1 MNTLILT
8 EKPSVAGDF
17 AKAFGATREKG
28 YYSVGDTVITWCI
41 GHLLELYEPEDYA
54 PEYRKWAL
62 SALPIIPDK
71 FRYKPKDKTKAQ
83 LAIIG
88 RLVAE
93 HPAQI
98 IVATDAGREGE
109 LIARTVLRHAGLH
122 DFSNVK
128 RFWSSEALTPE
139 VIKRNVGEL
148 KPLSDFDAL
157 YQAGVARQFADW
169 ICGYNFTR
177 LLSLKMDATFPFGR
191 VQTAVLRFI
200 AERDGQITNFEPV
213 DRFELSLTARKG
225 ETGFKVIFTEG
236 KLSLFKDR
244 GKLDEIGKL
253 FAGDRSVGTV
263 ASCDQS
269 EKKEPAPKLYN
280 LSALQQDANRRLGL
294 TASQTL
300 DAAQS
305 LYEKHKC
312 LSYPRTPSRVLPR
325 SAHALFT
332 QAVDLLSKEFPA
344 YFRAATVPEVN
355 EKRVFCDEELV
366 DHHALIA
373 LAIPPSDLSEAEAAV
388 YDLVVRSMA
397 ASISPPHRV
406 AVTAALI
413 ESGGLTFRASGT
425 VVIDQGWKA
434 VYRGSQAQEDDDGA
448 PTDREESQT
457 LPELSRGE
465 EVSLAAP
472 LVKVKPTKPPSPY
485 TDAAILSAMEHHGLG
500 TEATRAGILE
510 KLLDGEYIMRQR
522 RQLQVTDKG
531 IHLISGI
538 DSLSDPVLAR
548 FTTPLETSRWEAEL
562 QVNPVQF
569 LKNLTRFIRTSFG
582 SLKEVELARYHKHTI
597 GNCLVCGSPLA
608 ESPKSYY
615 CSRAKEGC
623 SFIIWKE
630 VFSHLLTETE
640 VRALLSGNS
649 TRPVTLKD
657 RSGKSFRAR
666 LVYSRI
672 ENRVLF
678 ERAQKRA
685 SSAHSKG

>member
-17 AKAFGATREKG
+17 AKAFEATREKG
-28 YYSVGDTVITWCI
+28 YYTVGDTVITWCI

-54 PEYRKWAL
+54 PKYKKWSL
-62 SALPIIPDK
+62 GALPIIPEK

-88 RLVAE
+88 RLLAQK
-93 HPAQI
+93 PARI

-109 LIARTVLRHAGLH
+109 LIARTVLRHAGLT
-122 DFSNVK
+122 DFSAVL

-148 KPLSDFDAL
+148 KPISAFDPL

-200 AERDGQITNFEPV
+200 AERDEQIRNFHPI
-213 DRFELSLTARKG
+213 DRFELSLTAKKG
-225 ETGFKVIFTEG
+225 ETPFRVILTEG
-236 KLSLFKDR
+236 KFSLFPDR
-244 GKLDEIGKL
+244 VRLEEIGRR
-253 FAGDRSVGTV
+253 FAGAPVAGTV
-263 ASCDQS
+263 VSSVQN

-280 LSALQQDANRRLGL
+280 LSALQQDANKRSGL

-300 DAAQS
+300 AAAQS

-325 SAHALFT
+325 SAHTLFS
-332 QAVDLLSKEFPA
+332 QAVHLLSTQFPS
-344 YFRAATVPEVN
+344 YFLSATIPEAD
-355 EKRVFCDEELV
+355 EKRIFDDEALI

-373 LAIPPSDLSEAEAAV
+373 LAIPPSDLSKDEASV

-397 ASISPPHRV
+397 ASISPAHKV
-406 AVTAALI
+406 AVTSVRI
-413 ESGGLTFRASGT
+413 DSDGLSFRASGT
-425 VVIDQGWKA
+425 AVIDPGWKA
-434 VYRGSQAQEDDDGA
+434 VYRSSKAEEDDKSPNDQ
-448 PTDREESQT
+448 EESQP
-457 LPELSRGE
+457 LPDLKDGE
-465 EVSLAAP
+465 EVSLSAP
-472 LVKVKPTKPPSPY
+472 VVKAKPTKPPHPY
-485 TDAAILSAMEHHGLG
+485 TDAAILSAMEHHNLG

-510 KLLDGEYIMRQR
+510 KLLDGGYTEREK
-522 RQLQVTDKG
+522 RQLRVTDKG

-538 DSLSDPVLAR
+538 DSLSDPVLSR
-548 FTTPLETSRWEAEL
+548 FTTPEETSRWESEL
-562 QVNPVQF
+562 EVHPVEF
-569 LKNLTRFIRTSFG
+569 LKDLTRFIRSSFG
-582 SLKEVELARYHKHTI
+582 ALKEVELAQYHKRTV
-597 GNCLVCGSPLA
+597 GNCLICASPLA
-608 ESPKSYY
+608 ESRKSYY
-615 CSRAKEGC
+615 CTRTREGC

-630 VFSHLLTETE
+630 VASHTLTETE
-640 VRALLSGNS
+640 VRALLAGKS
-649 TRPVTLKD
+649 THPVTLKD

-666 LVYSRI
+666 LVYSAKD
-672 ENRVLF
+672 NRVLF
-678 ERAQKRA
+678 ESVQQHALT
-685 SSAHSKG
+685 SHSKE